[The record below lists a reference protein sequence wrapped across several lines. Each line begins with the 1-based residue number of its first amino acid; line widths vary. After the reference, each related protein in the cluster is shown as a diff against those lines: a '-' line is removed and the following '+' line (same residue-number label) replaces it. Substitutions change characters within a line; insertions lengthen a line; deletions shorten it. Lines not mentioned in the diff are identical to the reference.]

1 MTVKQKVKE
10 LLSKP
15 YKMDYWD
22 CRNDEPNSE
31 EWMLK
36 QRVENS
42 LIVVEEIIKS
52 SPSLPVLGE
61 GGYLYE
67 DIELSTKFW
76 QEVKDK
82 LKTMLDEF
90 K

>member
-36 QRVENS
+36 QKIENS

-52 SPSLPVLGE
+52 SPSLPILGE

-67 DIELSTKFW
+67 ATKFW
-76 QEVKDK
+76 QEVENK

>member
-1 MTVKQKVKE
+1 MTVDKKVKG
-10 LLSKP
+10 LLRKP
-15 YKMDYWD
+15 YRMDYWD

-36 QRVENS
+36 QKIENS
-42 LIVVEEIIKS
+42 LIVVEEIL
-52 SPSLPVLGE
+52 SLNISYHSRE
-61 GGYLYE
+61 
-67 DIELSTKFW
+67 IENNLRNIEFW
-76 QEVKDK
+76 QEVENK